1 MGVYLSEPNKQ
12 KNTVLGE
19 GKNLKYVAAG
29 MQGKDFLLFF
39 SQEKKN
45 KRIE

>member
-12 KNTVLGE
+12 KITVLGE

-29 MQGKDFLLFF
+29 MQGYFF
-39 SQEKKN
+39 FQKN
-45 KRIE
+45 KNKYFLNKK